1 MGVQINHM
9 SNKTPKKHAHSAD
22 IQLQTKKEF
31 QHLYEHTHLA
41 VFRYIYG
48 LHGGPKEE
56 VEDLTTTTYLRAWKS
71 RYRFRGNGD
80 AAFGWLLKIARNLVI
95 DAYRRQ
101 VIRPNLLDIEKQITP
116 APGLPPEDQV
126 HMQEQIRTLWGLIA
140 ELPNQ
145 QREIIV
151 LRYLLDW
158 RVKDIAT
165 YLEKNEN
172 NISVT
177 IRRVLKRLQDE
188 WPDP

>member
-1 MGVQINHM
+1 MGVQINQM
-9 SNKTPKKHAHSAD
+9 SNNTPKKHAHSTE
-22 IQLQTKKEF
+22 IHLQTKKEF
-31 QHLYEHTHLA
+31 QQLYERTYLA

-48 LHGGPKEE
+48 LYGGPKED
-56 VEDLTTTTYLRAWKS
+56 VEDLTTTTYLRAWQS

-95 DAYRRQ
+95 DAFRRQ
-101 VIRPNLLDIEKQITP
+101 GIRPHMLDIENQITT

-126 HMQEQIRTLWGLIA
+126 HMQEQIQILWSLIA
-140 ELPNQ
+140 DLPNE

-158 RVKDIAT
+158 RVKDIAI
-165 YLEKNEN
+165 YLERNEN

-177 IRRVLKRLQDE
+177 IRRILKRLQDE